1 MGVFV
6 NQGKKRTDLFLIYP
20 PWAALGRDSYLQ
32 NFLPPLGIL
41 TIAAYAESQGYS
53 VHVFDIHGERA
64 DDTELRRR
72 LQMTKPKFV
81 GISVLTNMCIPAH
94 KIAKICKE
102 EIPDCVLVIG
112 GVHAEAMPEMLENSS
127 IDCVVRGDGEESMI
141 SIMQEGD
148 FKKVEGVSFFDIGKI
163 VNNPLR
169 KIQMDLDRFPQ
180 PAYHL
185 VNFAN
190 YFPPVGTYRK
200 FPAINMLMT
209 RGCPGKCT
217 FCNSA
222 MTTLRAS
229 SPKRI
234 VEQIKNL
241 YHNYGIRQIMFYDDT
256 FTVLKKVCLEFCER
270 LEKEKLDLSYV
281 VYVRGDCFSDDL
293 AKALKKSGCHQVL
306 MGIETGS
313 AKIAKRI
320 GKPIEKQRY
329 KEAVKIAHNNGLEVR
344 GSFIVGSL
352 DETRET
358 MMETLDFAID
368 LDIDLMQL
376 NISTPYP
383 GTALYK
389 ELVEKGML
397 RHKDW
402 NTYGQEEI
410 VYNQLH
416 LTDKDIYDFITYAYR
431 KFYLRPK
438 PIFRLLKRVTSFRLV
453 RDYLNTARLLLFS
466 RFKVEG
472 RENWE
477 CWKDLKEEDFLD
489 RKIPKS
495 KHVRL
500 THQLRQERFVA

>member
-1 MGVFV
+1 M
-6 NQGKKRTDLFLIYP
+6 
-20 PWAALGRDSYLQ
+20 
-32 NFLPPLGIL
+32 
-41 TIAAYAESQGYS
+41 
-53 VHVFDIHGERA
+53 
-64 DDTELRRR
+64 
-72 LQMTKPKFV
+72 
-81 GISVLTNMCIPAH
+81 
-94 KIAKICKE
+94 
-102 EIPDCVLVIG
+102 
-112 GVHAEAMPEMLENSS
+112 
-127 IDCVVRGDGEESMI
+127 
-141 SIMQEGD
+141 
-148 FKKVEGVSFFDIGKI
+148 
-163 VNNPLR
+163 
-169 KIQMDLDRFPQ
+169 
-180 PAYHL
+180 
-185 VNFAN
+185 
-190 YFPPVGTYRK
+190 
-200 FPAINMLMT
+200 
-209 RGCPGKCT
+209 
-217 FCNSA
+217 
-222 MTTLRAS
+222 
-229 SPKRI
+229 
-234 VEQIKNL
+234 
-241 YHNYGIRQIMFYDDT
+241 
-256 FTVLKKVCLEFCER
+256 
-270 LEKEKLDLSYV
+270 
-281 VYVRGDCFSDDL
+281 
-293 AKALKKSGCHQVL
+293 
-306 MGIETGS
+306 
-313 AKIAKRI
+313 
-320 GKPIEKQRY
+320 
-329 KEAVKIAHNNGLEVR
+329 
-344 GSFIVGSL
+344 GSL